1 MLTSSTQPESGEAAA
16 INNAQEGEGQVRS
29 TLAWLQAENRP
40 ACDTALSH
48 SYHNPLLLKETFF
61 QGSPIFLQSSPL

>member
-1 MLTSSTQPESGEAAA
+1 MAQAESGEATA

-29 TLAWLQAENRP
+29 SLAWLQAENRP

-48 SYHNPLLLKETFF
+48 SYHNPLLLKETF
-61 QGSPIFLQSSPL
+61 QGSPVFLQSSPLWRKE